1 MSQISQVSSS
11 RPEVK
16 NTLKPEDEKYLED
29 FKTLA
34 RKIRKFKKSKK
45 GKCPLV
51 KGLFRWLFSG

>member
-16 NTLKPEDEKYLED
+16 STLKPEDEKYLED

-51 KGLFRWLFSG
+51 KGLF